1 MSYAQFHEYC
11 PEIAEKETR
20 SITILED
27 ASWKLPTAD
36 YGFVEM
42 FCNDPGCDC
51 RRVMFMIMSSL
62 DEQPKAVIAYGWEKK
77 KFYVKWF
84 RDTDPRVI
92 KDLMGPVLNQMS
104 PQSELAPELLKLFKD
119 ILLKDKDYMQRV
131 KTHYSMMREK
141 VDKPKPK
148 RNGLY

>member
-1 MSYAQFHEYC
+1 MSYAPFHEYC

-20 SITILED
+20 VITILED
-27 ASWKLPTAD
+27 ASWKLPPAD

-42 FCNDPGCDC
+42 FCKDQGCDC
-51 RRVMFMIMSSL
+51 RRVFFLVMSSI

-84 RDTDPRVI
+84 RNTDPTVI

-104 PQSELAPELLKLFKD
+104 PQSELAPELLQLCID
-119 ILLKDKDYMQRV
+119 ILLRDKSYIQRV
-131 KTHYSMMREK
+131 KRHYSMMREK

-148 RNGLY
+148 TNWLY

>member
-1 MSYAQFHEYC
+1 MSYAPFHEYC

-27 ASWKLPTAD
+27 ASLKLPQAD

-42 FCNDPGCDC
+42 FCNEPGCDC
-51 RRVMFMIMSSL
+51 RRVMFNVFSSI
-62 DEQPKAVIAYGWEKK
+62 DEKPKAVIVYGWEKK

-84 RDTDPRVI
+84 RNTDPRVI

-119 ILLKDKDYMQRV
+119 LLLKDKNYMDRV
-131 KTHYSMMREK
+131 KRHYSMMREK
-141 VDKPKPK
+141 VDTSKSKTN
-148 RNGLY
+148 RLY